1 MTDTDRAY
9 FARRLADEDAS
20 SVLREEPLTHW
31 LSKELEHDEMAVEDL
46 GSEAEV
52 VEQLVVRKPIA
63 HSIFNEND
71 LDWYVVDLTPEDL
84 RQLHVVKGPP
94 DEDWRAV
101 AEDRSIESVAR
112 KIRDADDVE
121 RLHENAPKDLIE
133 VVELADESP
142 DERDSSPFLVV
153 QEDAADAP
161 YVADGNHR
169 AVALLLRVLRDEH
182 DGDLRQPAYVG
193 VPSDSVGS

>member
-1 MTDTDRAY
+1 MTDSDRAR
-9 FARRLADEDAS
+9 FARRLVDEDAS
-20 SVLREEPLTHW
+20 PVPRGEPLTHW
-31 LSKELEHDEMAVEDL
+31 LSKELEHEEMSVEDL

-52 VEQLVVRKPIA
+52 IEQLVLRKPIA

-71 LDWYVVDLTPEDL
+71 LDWYAVDLTAEDV
-84 RQLHVVKGPP
+84 RELHVVKGPP

-112 KIRDADDVE
+112 QIRDADDVE
-121 RLHENAPKDLIE
+121 RLHENVPKDLIE
-133 VVELADESP
+133 VVELADQPP
-142 DERDSSPFLVV
+142 DERDSSPFVVV
-153 QEDAADAP
+153 QEDVSDAP

-169 AVALLLRVLRDEH
+169 AAALVLRILRGEQ

-193 VPSDSVGS
+193 VPSDSVDS